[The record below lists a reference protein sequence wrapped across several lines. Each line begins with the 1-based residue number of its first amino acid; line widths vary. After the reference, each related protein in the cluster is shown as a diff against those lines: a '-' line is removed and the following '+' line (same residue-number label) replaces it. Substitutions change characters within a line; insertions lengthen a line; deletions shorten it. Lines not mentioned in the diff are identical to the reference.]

1 MFIVIVES
9 SKKQCLDEDIA
20 VEIDVVNN
28 SDNGA
33 ITIHEEIIIDSGP
46 TSPEIQIIDELS
58 DDEVKIVDTKQ
69 DALDMLP
76 S

>member
-1 MFIVIVES
+1 M
-9 SKKQCLDEDIA
+9 
-20 VEIDVVNN
+20 EIDVVNN

-33 ITIHEEIIIDSGP
+33 TIHEEIIIDSGP

>member
-1 MFIVIVES
+1 M
-9 SKKQCLDEDIA
+9 
-20 VEIDVVNN
+20 EIDVVNN

-33 ITIHEEIIIDSGP
+33 FKIHEEIIIDSGP
-46 TSPEIQIIDELS
+46 ASPEIQIIDELS

>member
-1 MFIVIVES
+1 M
-9 SKKQCLDEDIA
+9 
-20 VEIDVVNN
+20 EIDVVNN
-28 SDNGA
+28 SDNNGA
-33 ITIHEEIIIDSGP
+33 TIHEEIIIDSGP
-46 TSPEIQIIDELS
+46 ASPEIQIIDELS

>member
-1 MFIVIVES
+1 M
-9 SKKQCLDEDIA
+9 
-20 VEIDVVNN
+20 EIDVVNN

-33 ITIHEEIIIDSGP
+33 FKIHEEIIIDSGP

>member
-20 VEIDVVNN
+20 VEIHVVNN

-33 ITIHEEIIIDSGP
+33 FKIHEEIIIDSGP
-46 TSPEIQIIDELS
+46 ASPEIQIIDELS